1 MKNTILLL
9 NSLWLFGLVACQP
22 KPVASLSECPVVN
35 IRSALQEEAP
45 ISMKEDVKSIEYV
58 PLETTDS
65 CLISNLMNLQVTAD
79 YMFMYNGKTE
89 EVLQFNRE
97 GKFIRKIGCQG
108 NGPGEYGMI
117 SDLAVDDRN
126 KELSLFQYGG
136 DALVYS
142 YDGTFLRND
151 TTVKQAGGMYVF
163 PDGKRALKGLVI
175 KPFQQAPWAGA
186 LQQPNGSLQ
195 ECKALFPSGL
205 SRDVCFM
212 KEICFS
218 PSDERVLV
226 FTACNDTVSAI
237 SNNGIEP
244 AYVLK
249 RENPVEYYM
258 DIANI
263 NKFGDKTV
271 ETDQV
276 IGLYDL
282 FESSHY
288 LYLRLYKGDV
298 LFIQRFDKKTG
309 ELKSQRIP
317 KDYLECSNSIP
328 GSNIIGIDNDIDGGI
343 PFWPEYA
350 QADGERAQVVNAD
363 ILSSLREKGYLKEA
377 PAALN
382 VGDDA
387 NPVVILYKFKK

>member
-1 MKNTILLL
+1 
-9 NSLWLFGLVACQP
+9 
-22 KPVASLSECPVVN
+22 
-35 IRSALQEEAP
+35 
-45 ISMKEDVKSIEYV
+45 
-58 PLETTDS
+58 
-65 CLISNLMNLQVTAD
+65 
-79 YMFMYNGKTE
+79 
-89 EVLQFNRE
+89 
-97 GKFIRKIGCQG
+97 
-108 NGPGEYGMI
+108 
-117 SDLAVDDRN
+117 
-126 KELSLFQYGG
+126 
-136 DALVYS
+136 
-142 YDGTFLRND
+142 
-151 TTVKQAGGMYVF
+151 
-163 PDGKRALKGLVI
+163 
-175 KPFQQAPWAGA
+175 
-186 LQQPNGSLQ
+186 
-195 ECKALFPSGL
+195 
-205 SRDVCFM
+205 M

-328 GSNIIGIDNDIDGGI
+328 GSNIIGFDNDIDGGI